1 MKLTGICLVTKN
13 VPVLADFY
21 KKVLRDEAQGDEQ
34 HMEIKTNG
42 AGLAIFSVQG
52 MEAMAPHSTCNMGH
66 GSITVMFEVEE
77 VDKEYERLAG
87 LGVEM
92 IKPPQ
97 TYPWG
102 ARSFWFK
109 DPDGNI
115 VDFYTLV
122 NS

>member
-13 VPVLADFY
+13 VPELADFY
-21 KKVLRDEAQGDEQ
+21 KTVLCTQAQGDEQ
-34 HMEIKTNG
+34 HMELKTQG
-42 AGLAIFSVQG
+42 AGLAIFSVEG
-52 MEAMAPHSTCNMGH
+52 MEGMAPNSTHEMGR
-66 GSITVMFEVEE
+66 GAVTVMFEVEE

-115 VDFYTLV
+115 VDFYRVV